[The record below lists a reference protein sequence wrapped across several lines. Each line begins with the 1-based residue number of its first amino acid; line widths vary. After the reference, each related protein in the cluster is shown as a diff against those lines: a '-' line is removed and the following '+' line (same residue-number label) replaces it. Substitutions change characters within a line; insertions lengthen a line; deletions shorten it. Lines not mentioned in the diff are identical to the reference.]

1 MRECLLS
8 AVKACFTGTR
18 TRCNKELSNA
28 QPPPAARLR
37 PYGSRH
43 LRAGSARRGVRRATQ
58 GRADLVVRADARS
71 CWRVQRRRLLG
82 GEQAQRRQRGVA
94 AQRRVL
100 QLRERRDP
108 PLPRRHRPRGRRDPA
123 VRDAQHGRTASHP
136 AAQDHFTGVHA
147 AGRRT
152 VARRAES
159 AGGEHRQDRR
169 RSGRR
174 RLRRAG
180 VARAAAAGHRGAARC
195 APGGPHGTV
204 PVVQRDDRQRRSRVR
219 RRRPQGVVGGADHVR
234 DEDGRGEVQRSGR
247 GHRDRVDRGRHR
259 RREAVRRRVRLL
271 RRAAGRRGQRD
282 PPQLH
287 PPRHDRL
294 RRQPRSVGAV
304 QEGATG
310 NRGRRDCP
318 VGDSGHLLP
327 AHRARGH
334 RTVRRAD
341 QEGPAVGHVL
351 PVGEFR
357 RGSLRRSGKVRYHAK
372 PQPARRLWRHRG
384 SLLHRCEPGQ
394 DDHRP
399 DLQRGRRPHA
409 RPDTHFSARATA
421 LRLAQRHQALA
432 GRLPRWCV
440 RVGRRFGRQVSGGA
454 LMDFTLDPAQ
464 QAVADVVTSALD
476 RDNSFQA
483 LVAGGVTALGVP
495 DRLGGD
501 GVGLSEIATALTEI
515 GRYGTVSPA
524 LATLGLGLVP
534 LLDLATA
541 EQQDRYLAGVAKGGV
556 LTAALNEPGAPLPDR
571 PVTTLANNRLTG
583 TKIGVPY
590 AEQAQWMIVTAD
602 SGVVV
607 VSPKAAGVTL
617 TKTPTSNDSD
627 EYVVTFSDVEVDGVL
642 AGATPHRLNQLALAV
657 TGAFAAGLVA
667 GALRLTAD
675 YVGSR
680 HQFGKPLST
689 FQTVAAQLAEGY
701 IASRTITLGSTSVI
715 WRLSE
720 GRDADDDLDVLGY
733 WLTSQAPPVMQICHH
748 LHGGMGMAITYPM
761 ARYYSTIKDLTR
773 LLGGPSHRLDLVG
786 AQCS

>member
-1 MRECLLS
+1 
-8 AVKACFTGTR
+8 
-18 TRCNKELSNA
+18 
-28 QPPPAARLR
+28 
-37 PYGSRH
+37 
-43 LRAGSARRGVRRATQ
+43 
-58 GRADLVVRADARS
+58 
-71 CWRVQRRRLLG
+71 
-82 GEQAQRRQRGVA
+82 
-94 AQRRVL
+94 
-100 QLRERRDP
+100 
-108 PLPRRHRPRGRRDPA
+108 
-123 VRDAQHGRTASHP
+123 
-136 AAQDHFTGVHA
+136 
-147 AGRRT
+147 
-152 VARRAES
+152 
-159 AGGEHRQDRR
+159 
-169 RSGRR
+169 
-174 RLRRAG
+174 
-180 VARAAAAGHRGAARC
+180 
-195 APGGPHGTV
+195 
-204 PVVQRDDRQRRSRVR
+204 
-219 RRRPQGVVGGADHVR
+219 
-234 DEDGRGEVQRSGR
+234 
-247 GHRDRVDRGRHR
+247 
-259 RREAVRRRVRLL
+259 
-271 RRAAGRRGQRD
+271 
-282 PPQLH
+282 
-287 PPRHDRL
+287 
-294 RRQPRSVGAV
+294 
-304 QEGATG
+304 
-310 NRGRRDCP
+310 
-318 VGDSGHLLP
+318 
-327 AHRARGH
+327 
-334 RTVRRAD
+334 
-341 QEGPAVGHVL
+341 
-351 PVGEFR
+351 
-357 RGSLRRSGKVRYHAK
+357 
-372 PQPARRLWRHRG
+372 
-384 SLLHRCEPGQ
+384 
-394 DDHRP
+394 
-399 DLQRGRRPHA
+399 
-409 RPDTHFSARATA
+409 
-421 LRLAQRHQALA
+421 
-432 GRLPRWCV
+432 
-440 RVGRRFGRQVSGGA
+440 
-454 LMDFTLDPAQ
+454 MDFTLDPAQ
-464 QAVADVVTSALD
+464 QAGADVVTSALD

-483 LVAGGVTALGVP
+483 LVAGGGTALGVP
-495 DRLGGD
+495 ERLGGD

-515 GRYGTVSPA
+515 GRHGTISPA

-689 FQTVAAQLAEGY
+689 FQTVAAQLAEVY
-701 IASRTITLGSTSVI
+701 IASRTITLASISVI

-748 LHGGMGMAITYPM
+748 LHGGMGMDITYPM